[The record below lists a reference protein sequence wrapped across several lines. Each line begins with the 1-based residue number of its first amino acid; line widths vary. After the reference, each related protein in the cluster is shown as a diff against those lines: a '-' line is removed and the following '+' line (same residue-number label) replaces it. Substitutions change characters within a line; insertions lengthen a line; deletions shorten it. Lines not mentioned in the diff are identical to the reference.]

1 MVAVLEGRRVPRR
14 KLKPDRD
21 RFEVRA
27 DAEWIRRVDAAASRW
42 GLSLSAYVR
51 MVVTERMERD
61 ESQPPPGKKGGK

>member
-1 MVAVLEGRRVPRR
+1 MVAVLGSSRVPKR
-14 KLKPDRD
+14 KSRMDRD

-27 DAEWIRRVDAAASRW
+27 DAEWIRRVDAAARRW

-61 ESQPPPGKKGGK
+61 ESQPPPDRKGGR